1 MLGQLL
7 QVLIQIKNA
16 TGRLLAALPARQ
28 KRMIFIGV
36 PVFLLA
42 LTAGSRGIHV
52 LSYSP
57 LFTQLTPQDAAAV
70 VKELDA
76 QQIPYELKDDGAVI
90 EVPRKHLYR
99 TRLELAG
106 KGLPTGGSVG
116 FEIFEKPP
124 FGVSEFTQRVNYVR
138 ALQGE
143 LTRTINSMEAV
154 QSSRVHIALPAR
166 SSFFGADEKPSAS
179 VVMSLRNGHDLTPEQ
194 TQGIVRLVAASVPG
208 LAPEKVAV
216 VDASGG
222 LLSVADA
229 RELETVT
236 EHLHRLKVKTQ
247 KEIENRVQGML
258 EPVIGPGKAIAR
270 VSVELNFQETEK
282 TREEFDPQSQV
293 VRSQQQT
300 MEGSGGQTSGIP
312 GVQSNVPG
320 GDARKAPEKA
330 GEKVTEKGRESG
342 PVRSS
347 QSVNYEIART
357 MSKTFEPKGKIT
369 RLSVAVLVDGRYE
382 DNKYI
387 ARPAEEMEALKGIVM
402 KAVGYDSERGDQ
414 VEVVNVPIKFE
425 IAPRPARMREAAA
438 LAPWYL
444 DPMWIGA
451 GAGGLLLLLI
461 LAFLLLRRKPA
472 RSGAPVAAEP
482 AFVSTRR
489 EAAEVSGAVEKI
501 VVVADPRREQIAQM
515 AKDYR
520 DEIAEILR
528 VWLTE
533 TESEARR
540 RPAEK
545 PPIEVEG
552 REEEERPA

>member
-1 MLGQLL
+1 MFGQLL
-7 QVLIQIKNA
+7 QALIQIKNA
-16 TGRLLAALPARQ
+16 TQRLLAALPARQ
-28 KRMIFIGV
+28 KRMIFIGI

-42 LTAGSRGIHV
+42 LTAGSRGIQI

-70 VKELDA
+70 VRELDA
-76 QQIPYELKDDGAVI
+76 QHIPYELKEEGSVI

-124 FGVSEFTQRVNYVR
+124 FGVSEFTQRINYLR

-143 LTRTINSMEAV
+143 LTRTINSMGAV

-179 VVMSLRNGHDLTPEQ
+179 VVMNLRNGHDLTPEQ

-208 LAPEKVAV
+208 LSPEKVAV

-222 LLSVADA
+222 LLTVADA
-229 RELETVT
+229 REQETET

-247 KEIENRVQGML
+247 KEIENRIQGML

-270 VSVELNFQETEK
+270 VSVDLNFQETEK
-282 TREEFDPQSQV
+282 TQEEFDPKSQV

-300 MEGSGGQTSGIP
+300 MEGSGGQTSGVP

-330 GEKVTEKGRESG
+330 GEKITEKGREPG

-357 MSKTFEPKGKIT
+357 MSKTFEPKGQIT
-369 RLSVAVLVDGRYE
+369 RLSVAVMVDGKYE

-387 ARPAEEMEALKGIVM
+387 ARAPEEMEALKGIVM

-414 VEVVNVPIKFE
+414 VEVINVPIKFE
-425 IAPRPARMREAAA
+425 AAPRAARVREAAA
-438 LAPWYL
+438 PAPWYL
-444 DPMWIGA
+444 DPIWIGA
-451 GAGGLLLLLI
+451 GAGGFLLLVI
-461 LAFLLLRRKPA
+461 VAFLLLRRKPA
-472 RSGAPVAAEP
+472 QATAPAVAEP
-482 AFVSTRR
+482 GFVSPRR
-489 EAAEVSGAVEKI
+489 EVAEVSGAVEKI
-501 VVVADPRREQIAQM
+501 VVAADPRREQIAQM

-520 DEIAEILR
+520 DEIAQILR

-533 TESEARR
+533 SEGRR